1 MLLFASISFAQG
13 IDLLSVP
20 AVFDTAT
27 TTSTLDLND
36 YRYDGYKFAGIQFDS
51 TNKSTSY
58 SLKVSSGGSHYGDLK
73 DIDGT
78 IIGAFTVTANSE
90 DVYGISIPDAIPF
103 DYCYLESDS
112 TETATVQFILWKE
125 K

>member
-20 AVFDTAT
+20 SVFDTAT
-27 TTSTLDLND
+27 TTSILNLND
-36 YRYDGYKFAGIQFDS
+36 YRYDGYRLGGIQFDS

-58 SLKVSSGGSHYGDLK
+58 SLKVSPNGNDYGDLK
-73 DIDGT
+73 DIDGS
-78 IIGAFTVTANSE
+78 IVGAFTVTANSE
-90 DVYGISIPDAIPF
+90 DVYGISLPDAVPF